1 MGKRYRMQQI
11 NALIKQEVGR
21 ILMERVRDPRVEMV
35 TITEVRTT
43 PDLQLSRIYFSV
55 LNEEEKLEGAREG
68 LERASGFI
76 RKLLG
81 ERLTIRYTPELKF
94 YYDESTAR
102 GDRIMRTLRDLRETG
117 ELDDAGESESDSSE

>member
-11 NALIKQEVGR
+11 NELIKQEVGR

-68 LERASGFI
+68 LERATGFI

-102 GDRIMRTLRDLRETG
+102 GDRIMRTLRDLREKG
-117 ELDDAGESESDSSE
+117 ELDEAGEEESESGE

>member
-11 NALIKQEVGR
+11 NALIKQEVSR
-21 ILMERVRDPRVEMV
+21 ILTERVRDPRIDMV

-55 LNEEEKLEGAREG
+55 LDEEQKLEGAREG

-102 GDRIMRTLRDLRETG
+102 GDRIMRTLKDLREKG
-117 ELDDAGESESDSSE
+117 ELAGPGESESSE